1 MTNADNA
8 WEFDVSG
15 WTLGEDALYIEQL
28 REAQRNGN
36 MQPLFAHWARM
47 IRHWPFALHPRD
59 LTSYAKLD
67 EATLKEIIQRLDLAI
82 RLPKREDS
90 RMGGGET

>member
-28 REAQRNGN
+28 REAQRTGN
-36 MQPLFAHWARM
+36 VKPLFPHWARM
-47 IRHWPFALHPRD
+47 VRHWPFALDPKN
-59 LTSYAKLD
+59 LNNYAKLD
-67 EATLKEIIQRLDLAI
+67 DATLKELIQRLDLAI

-90 RMGGGET
+90 RMGGAET